1 MLMISGALVI
11 GVALVM
17 VILNIF
23 SEKKAEQSLA
33 VAEKLSELEVSILSE
48 KTTVKNEIPDYILNP
63 QKDLPIREI
72 DGEKYI
78 GRLSLH
84 TLDLSLPVISELDS
98 EKLELRDSLVANK
111 DFLNEEFS
119 YANQFAQADEIVIA
133 APYWD
138 LSFPSLLK
146 AYLEAISING
156 ITFQYNEKGVP
167 KGLCRA
173 KRVIYI
179 TTAGG
184 FIGDLNLGYDYV
196 KAFFER
202 ILGIKEALFF
212 KAEALDVY
220 GTDIEAVLEESKK
233 EIINTLG

>member
-1 MLMISGALVI
+1 MNKILFVNVCVRENSRTYELAR
-11 GVALVM
+11 VALEQ
-17 VILNIF
+17 LNG
-23 SEKKAEQSLA
+23 
-33 VAEKLSELEVSILSE
+33 EVSE
-48 KTTVKNEIPDYILNP
+48 V
-63 QKDLPIREI
+63 
-72 DGEKYI
+72 
-78 GRLSLH
+78 RLDN
-84 TLDLSLPVISELDS
+84 TNIKMLDS

>member
-48 KTTVKNEIPDYILNP
+48 KTTVKNEILDYILNP

-98 EKLELRDSLVANK
+98 EKLEYAPCRYKGSPYSG
-111 DFLNEEFS
+111 DFIIGAHNYISHFS
-119 YANQFAQADEIVIA
+119 YIDELSYGDKITFTDTEGNSFEYEVIGLE
-133 APYWD
+133 YLEDTDVELMQSGDWD
-138 LSFPSLLK
+138 LTLFTCTYDSQK
-146 AYLEAISING
+146 R
-156 ITFQYNEKGVP
+156 ITV
-167 KGLCRA
+167 RA
-173 KRVIYI
+173 LQVN
-179 TTAGG
+179 A
-184 FIGDLNLGYDYV
+184 
-196 KAFFER
+196 
-202 ILGIKEALFF
+202 
-212 KAEALDVY
+212 
-220 GTDIEAVLEESKK
+220 
-233 EIINTLG
+233 